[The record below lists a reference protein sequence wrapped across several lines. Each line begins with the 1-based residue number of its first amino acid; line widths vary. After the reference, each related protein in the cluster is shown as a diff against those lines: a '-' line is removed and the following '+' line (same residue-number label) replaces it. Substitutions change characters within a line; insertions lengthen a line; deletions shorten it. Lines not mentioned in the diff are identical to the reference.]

1 MITDNKIG
9 IGIVHCLSTPGS
21 SDIGYTVVFK
31 SDNGKWSS
39 IIDDTGSVFKYV
51 SVNYET
57 ILRMVHFAKD
67 GHGWYMCSMKPIP
80 GRAEEYRATWV
91 YFPSALNLSQKDIK
105 NIIETAECQI
115 KGKEFDENALFELI
129 GKFQKFNDKNPLYS
143 VPLQQEG
150 FAFRDTKG
158 TYNLYDLYD
167 CMYQKS
173 FTKYE
178 WVLLMDKQDVT
189 FKGNGIQDISDEEII
204 ESLIISPKPNKFGFI
219 PYYNGEEFSTPIRIM
234 RGDKISVEFRKN
246 GYANIYKEVRSQDDL
261 VIFKED
267 CMKAFRTSLFVARD
281 AKTGNKIDSATIT
294 PSTRF
299 EYDIS
304 KKLWFFAEQDLD
316 EVQFEVKA
324 NGYASDSFVYNLCE
338 KNQNEEIKF
347 ELEPETHKYT
357 FELPIEQSVV
367 KDVVSVQFSINS
379 QFAIKESPIK
389 GFKCSGYPSERVVNK
404 LQKEQLSVEKIQPT
418 HGVSKEKENLTTG
431 KKNKNVPD
439 QANQDNRNTPEET
452 ERHNTFVV
460 YAKNIGFIIALL
472 AIISVL
478 GYFVY
483 GEFFSNK
490 KVVENGEQ
498 TFNSAEIVDNWNPA
512 YTYLQQ
518 HTSQISKNEMES
530 YDELKGLYDIIN
542 SYKFNDL
549 VKYIDKHQ
557 HRNDILSIDEWKRLY
572 DKAQKINSNKKGVF
586 NNEESEQSITL
597 ENLLNKDFSNIAD
610 EDAANED
617 KAAKD
622 KAAKDKAAKDKAAK
636 DKAAKDKAAK
646 DKAAK
651 DKAAKDK
658 AAKDKAAKDK
668 AAKDKAA
675 KDKAAKDKKTK
686 QTTQI

>member
-31 SDNGKWSS
+31 SDDGKWSS

-129 GKFQKFNDKNPLYS
+129 EKFQKFNDKNPLYS

-158 TYNLYDLYD
+158 AYNLYDLYD

-204 ESLIISPKPNKFGFI
+204 ESLIISPKSNDFGFI

-261 VIFKED
+261 VISIED
-267 CMKAFRTSLFVARD
+267 CKKAFRTSLFVARD

-294 PSTRF
+294 PSTRY
-299 EYDIS
+299 EYDSS
-304 KKLWFFAEQDLD
+304 KKLWYFAEQDLG

-324 NGYASDSFVYNLCE
+324 NGYVSNRFVCNLCE

-389 GFKCSGYPSERVVNK
+389 GFKCSGYPSERGVNK

-418 HGVSKEKENLTTG
+418 HGVSKKKENHTTG

-439 QANQDNRNTPEET
+439 QANQDNRNTPKER

-478 GYFVY
+478 SYFVY

-490 KVVENGEQ
+490 EVVENCEQ
-498 TFNSAEIVDNWNPA
+498 TFTPAETVDNWNPA

-518 HTSQISKNEMES
+518 HTAQISKNEMEN
-530 YDELKGLYDIIN
+530 YDDLKGLYDIIN
-542 SYKFNDL
+542 NYKLNDF
-549 VKYIDKHQ
+549 VVYIDNHPHK
-557 HRNDILSIDEWKRLY
+557 NDILKIDIWKRLY
-572 DKAQKINSNKKGVF
+572 DKAKEINSNQRGLFVSTDSREQIISLDKLYDKFSTFVV
-586 NNEESEQSITL
+586 NNSEKES
-597 ENLLNKDFSNIAD
+597 D
-610 EDAANED
+610 
-617 KAAKD
+617 KD
-622 KAAKDKAAKDKAAK
+622 KSDKDKSDKDKSDK
-636 DKAAKDKAAK
+636 DKSVD
-646 DKAAK
+646 
-651 DKAAKDK
+651 
-658 AAKDKAAKDK
+658 
-668 AAKDKAA
+668 
-675 KDKAAKDKKTK
+675 
-686 QTTQI
+686 QNNNI

>member
-9 IGIVHCLSTPGS
+9 IGIVHCLSTPGATS
-21 SDIGYTVVFK
+21 IGYTVVFK

-39 IIDDTGSVFKYV
+39 IIDDTGNVFRYV
-51 SVNYET
+51 SVNNYET

-80 GRAEEYRATWV
+80 GRAEEYRAAWV

-129 GKFQKFNDKNPLYS
+129 EKFQKFNDKNPLYS

-204 ESLIISPKPNKFGFI
+204 ESLIIYPKPNDFGFI

-261 VIFKED
+261 VFFIED
-267 CMKAFRTSLFVARD
+267 CMKAFKISLFVARD

-294 PSTRF
+294 PTTRF

-304 KKLWFFAEQDLD
+304 KKLYFFAEQNLD
-316 EVQFEVKA
+316 KVQFEVKA
-324 NGYASDSFVYNLCE
+324 NGYTSDSFVYNLCE
-338 KNQNEEIKF
+338 KNQNDEIKF
-347 ELEPETHKYT
+347 ELEPETHRYT

-389 GFKCSGYPSERVVNK
+389 GFKCLGYPSERVVNK
-404 LQKEQLSVEKIQPT
+404 LQKEQLSIGKIQPT
-418 HGVSKEKENLTTG
+418 HGVSKENENLTTG

-439 QANQDNRNTPEET
+439 QANQDNRNTPK
-452 ERHNTFVV
+452 ERKRHYTFGV
-460 YAKNIGFIIALL
+460 YVKNIGFIIALL

-483 GEFFSNK
+483 GEFFSDK
-490 KVVENGEQ
+490 KVVEGDEQ
-498 TFNSAEIVDNWNPA
+498 TVAHTDIEDTWTPA
-512 YTYLQQ
+512 YTYLTQ
-518 HTSQISKNEMES
+518 HTNQISQNEMEQ
-530 YDELKGLYDIIN
+530 YDDLKGLYDIIN
-542 SYKFNDL
+542 NYRFKDL
-549 VKYIDKHQ
+549 VEYIDNHTHKD
-557 HRNDILSIDEWKRLY
+557 DILKIDIWKRLY
-572 DKAQKINSNKKGVF
+572 DKAKEINSNKNGVF
-586 NNEESEQSITL
+586 NDVLSEQSITL
-597 ENLLNKDFSNIAD
+597 EKLYAKDFSNLAD
-610 EDAANED
+610 VGTEAAKEEAAKEEAAKEKAAKEKAAKEKAAKEKAAKEKAAKEKAAKEKAAKE

-622 KAAKDKAAKDKAAK
+622 
-636 DKAAKDKAAK
+636 
-646 DKAAK
+646 
-651 DKAAKDK
+651 
-658 AAKDKAAKDK
+658 
-668 AAKDKAA
+668 
-675 KDKAAKDKKTK
+675 
-686 QTTQI
+686 QTNNI

>member
-9 IGIVHCLSTPGS
+9 IGIVHCVSTPGS

-67 GHGWYMCSMKPIP
+67 GHGWYMCSMKPIH
-80 GRAEEYRATWV
+80 GRAEEYRAAWV

-115 KGKEFDENALFELI
+115 KGKEFDENVLFELI

-204 ESLIISPKPNKFGFI
+204 EPLIISPKPNDFGFI
-219 PYYNGEEFSTPIRIM
+219 PYYNGEEFSTPICIT
-234 RGDKISVEFRKN
+234 GEDKISVEFRKN
-246 GYANIYKEVRSQDDL
+246 GYKDIYKEVRSQDDL
-261 VIFKED
+261 VISIED
-267 CMKAFRTSLFVARD
+267 CKKAFKKSQFVARD
-281 AKTGNKIDSATIT
+281 AKTGDKVDSPTIT
-294 PSTRF
+294 PITT
-299 EYDIS
+299 YDTS
-304 KKLWFFAEQDLD
+304 EALWFFPEQDLY
-316 EVQFEVKA
+316 EVEFKVEA
-324 NGYASDSFVYNLCE
+324 DGYSTDRFKLDLRE
-338 KNQNEEIKF
+338 IDQNKEIKL
-347 ELEPETHKYT
+347 ELDPMNHEYT
-357 FELPIEQSVV
+357 FELPIEQSIV
-367 KDVVSVQFSINS
+367 KDVESVQFCIKSK
-379 QFAIKESPIK
+379 FAIKESPVK
-389 GFKCSGYPSERVVNK
+389 GFKCAGNPSEKGVNK
-404 LQKEQLSVEKIQPT
+404 LHKVHLSIGDAHSNPIHTVQDNKTIP
-418 HGVSKEKENLTTG
+418 KEK
-431 KKNKNVPD
+431 KC
-439 QANQDNRNTPEET
+439 
-452 ERHNTFVV
+452 HNNFGV
-460 YAKNIGFIIALL
+460 YVKNIGFIIVFLT
-472 AIISVL
+472 IISVL
-478 GYFVY
+478 SYFAY
-483 GEFFSNK
+483 CEFFSDK
-490 KVVENGEQ
+490 MVVEGGEHIAAP
-498 TFNSAEIVDNWNPA
+498 TEEDANWIPA

-557 HRNDILSIDEWKRLY
+557 HRNDILSIDEWNRLY
-572 DKAQKINSNKKGVF
+572 DKAQKINSNKNGVF
-586 NNEESEQSITL
+586 NKEEWEQSITL
-597 ENLLNKDFSNIAD
+597 EKLLNKDFSNIAD

-622 KAAKDKAAKDKAAK
+622 KSAKDKTVKDKSAKDKSAK
-636 DKAAKDKAAK
+636 DKTVKDKTVKDKSAKDKSAK
-646 DKAAK
+646 DKTVK
-651 DKAAKDK
+651 DKSDKGKAVKD
-658 AAKDKAAKDK
+658 
-668 AAKDKAA
+668 
-675 KDKAAKDKKTK
+675 DKKE
-686 QTTQI
+686 QNYQI